1 MIKGVKKMLEKD
13 LAVASNI
20 GKWLIIIAL
29 SGIGLYLLFWIVVMV
44 LLAIY
49 VAPKLK
55 TLVKRLRDS
64 PILKT
69 GSTKEKCIA
78 VMKETVLVM
87 FPEQLNEVKFMKQAH
102 DSIIKRCSNPEDAAQ
117 FVTSASLLANNPGFS
132 DDDHIAPAYASHK
145 QATHAAAGAAKH
157 NLTAHTGPTGDG
169 SDLTADSGHADGLGV
184 HTVQSTY

>member
-49 VAPKLK
+49 IGPRLR

-64 PILKT
+64 SILKT

-102 DSIIKRCSNPEDAAQ
+102 DSIIKRCSNPKDAAQ
-117 FVTSASLLANNPGFS
+117 FVSSARGLANNPGFT
-132 DDDHIAPAYASHK
+132 DDDHTAPAYDSHHAS
-145 QATHAAAGAAKH
+145 AHAAAEAAKH
-157 NLTAHTGPTGDG
+157 NLTPHSGPIGHG
-169 SDLTADSGHADGLGV
+169 GDLTADSGHADGLGM
-184 HTVQSTY
+184 HTVQ